1 MNPSAPSGKPRLAI
15 SACLI
20 GQSVRYNAGHKRSDL
35 CRDLLDAHFEWVPVC
50 PEVAIG
56 LGVPREPIRLV
67 GDPDHPAVTGSRD
80 TTTDLAGPLRA
91 YGEQMAGE
99 LDDICGYVFMQKSPS
114 CGLERV
120 KVYQDG
126 GRPPHLVGRG
136 AYASAF
142 CARRPDLPVEE
153 EGRLHDPVLRENFIT
168 RVYAYADWQGLLN
181 DGLSRGAL
189 IRFHARYK
197 YLLMAHNPQAYRNLG
212 RLLGSMSRDDAP
224 EQIGPRYFSQLM
236 QALRR
241 CASRGTH
248 GNVLQHLSGY
258 LRNDLKQADKL
269 ELQEVIGQY
278 QKGVVPL
285 VVPLTLLKHHLRNH
299 PAPYLMQQAYLQ
311 PHPETLGLRN
321 AI

>member
-1 MNPSAPSGKPRLAI
+1 MKPSAPGGKPRLAI
-15 SACLI
+15 SACLT
-20 GQSVRYNAGHKRSDL
+20 GQNVRYNAGHKRSDL
-35 CRDLLDAHFEWVPVC
+35 CRDLLDEHFDWVPVC

-56 LGVPREPIRLV
+56 LGVPRDPIRLV
-67 GDPDHPAVTGSRD
+67 GDPEHPAVTGSRD

-120 KVYQDG
+120 KVYQDD
-126 GRPPHLVGRG
+126 GRAPHLGGRG
-136 AYASAF
+136 AFASAF

-168 RVYAYADWQGLLN
+168 RVYAYADWQGLLRE
-181 DGLSRGAL
+181 GLSRGTL
-189 IRFHARYK
+189 VRFHARYK
-197 YLLMAHNPQAYRNLG
+197 YLLMAHNPQAYRSLG
-212 RLLGSMSRDDAP
+212 RLLGSMTRDDVP

-258 LRNDLKQADKL
+258 LRNDLKPADKL
-269 ELQEVIGQY
+269 ELQQIIGRY

>member
-1 MNPSAPSGKPRLAI
+1 MNLSAPSGKPRLAI
-15 SACLI
+15 SACLT
-20 GQSVRYNAGHKRSDL
+20 GQNVRYNAGHKRSDL
-35 CRDLLDAHFEWVPVC
+35 CRDLLDEHFDWVPVC

-67 GDPDHPAVTGSRD
+67 GDPDHPAVTASRD

-120 KVYQDG
+120 KVYQDN
-126 GRPPHLVGRG
+126 GRPPHLGGRG
-136 AYASAF
+136 AFASAF

-168 RVYAYADWQGLLN
+168 RVYAYADWQGLLRE
-181 DGLSRGAL
+181 GLSRGTL
-189 IRFHARYK
+189 VRFHARYK

-212 RLLGSMSRDDAP
+212 RLLGSMTRDDAP

-258 LRNDLKQADKL
+258 LRKDLKQADKL